1 MQTATLSDD
10 ALALLHLHYSGR
22 YLSMRRSQP
31 ESIPGRTAEETRLAY
46 RELVDAGLMIPVSTF
61 AGGPEAIYRLTREGD
76 EKCAELSASPSG
88 LVVRDGFEDAPGP
101 VADR

>member
-1 MQTATLSDD
+1 
-10 ALALLHLHYSGR
+10 
-22 YLSMRRSQP
+22 
-31 ESIPGRTAEETRLAY
+31 
-46 RELVDAGLMIPVSTF
+46 MIPVSTF

-76 EKCAELSASPSG
+76 EKCTELSASPSG